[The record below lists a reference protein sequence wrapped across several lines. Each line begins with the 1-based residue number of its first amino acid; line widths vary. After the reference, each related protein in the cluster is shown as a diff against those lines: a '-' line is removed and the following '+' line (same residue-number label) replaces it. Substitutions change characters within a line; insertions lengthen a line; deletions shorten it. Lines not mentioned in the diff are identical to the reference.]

1 MTIQLVLPPE
11 IQKQIV
17 DQVCQQLAATIERPS
32 ASIQVDYTPTRRL
45 TVNQACE
52 HLGISRSTLIKR
64 CKSGEV
70 KRRFTAGNKPYFL
83 LGELD
88 GAEVVGVGGKSR
100 ANVKV

>member
-11 IQKQIV
+11 LQKRIV
-17 DQVCQQLAATIERPS
+17 DQVCQQLAASIERPA
-32 ASIQVDYTPTRRL
+32 ASVQIDYTPTRRL
-45 TVNQACE
+45 TVEQACN
-52 HLGISRSTLIKR
+52 HLGISRSTLYKR

-88 GAEVVGVGGKSR
+88 GMEVMGGG
-100 ANVKV
+100 

>member
-70 KRRFTAGNKPYFL
+70 KRHFTAGKPYFL

-88 GAEVVGVGGKSR
+88 GVAMPEVGSSKRVR
-100 ANVKV
+100 NVKV